1 MGQSIIHY
9 VLDFIMF
16 VICLISILR
25 GTGDGSDYWIIYS
38 LMFSAAVDV
47 YLCVRKHQTDKANKK
62 NAESEMRLSPQPS
75 TFLS

>member
-1 MGQSIIHY
+1 MDKSVIHY

-25 GTGDGSDYWIIYS
+25 GTGDGADYWIIYS

-47 YLCVRKHQTDKANKK
+47 YLCVKKHRKEKAGKK
-62 NAESEMRLSPQPS
+62 NSES
-75 TFLS
+75 